1 MVADPPA
8 TIADALERLGQV
20 NRTLVQR
27 SATEAGL
34 SALQVRVLTSLGEGA
49 RRPSQLAR
57 DLGVTA
63 ATLTD
68 AVGALRA
75 KGHVV
80 DVPSG
85 ADARAREVCLSPAG
99 RRLVGRLGQ
108 WGMPVTRRI
117 AALPDADQGTL
128 LATLLDLLAGLQADG
143 LVTARMCLSCRFYQQ
158 PRDGV
163 GSAHCALLDAPLAPR
178 ELRLDCPDHEAIA

>member
-1 MVADPPA
+1 MVADPA
-8 TIADALERLGQV
+8 GTITDALERLGQV

-27 SATEAGL
+27 SATDAGL
-34 SALQVRVLTSLGEGA
+34 SALQVRVLTSLGAGA

-75 KGHVV
+75 KGLVV
-80 DVPSG
+80 DAPVG
-85 ADARAREVCLSPAG
+85 VDARVREVRLSPAG

-117 AALPDADQGTL
+117 AALPEDDQGAL

-143 LVTARMCLSCRFYQQ
+143 LVTARMCLSCRFYLP
-158 PRDGV
+158 PRDRG
-163 GSAHCALLDAPLAPR
+163 GSAHCTLLDAPLEPR
-178 ELRLDCPDHEAIA
+178 ERRLECPDHEAIA